1 MGLQLDPKTMKILY
15 IFAFIFFT
23 ATCAADDFAEESL
36 DEAETFDKDILDEVE
51 AFDED
56 SLDDDEALDE
66 DRIDEVE
73 AFDEDSLDDD
83 EALDED
89 RIEEFDEVEAFD
101 EDSLDED
108 EAFDEDRIEEFDPFD
123 NLTRSDDPKA
133 YGDAVDTLCGR
144 FTTKRVEGKRNTI
157 GTFTVQ
163 KQTRRCVAY
172 YELKGGCREMKLTC
186 STFFVDNR
194 DPGRCKNGD
203 RFLVKV
209 PNTKKPMRYCKND
222 KPTDRF
228 PVLSTSKMK
237 IWFHAHEHK
246 RFKSKAVSCQ
256 VECSKTK

>member
-1 MGLQLDPKTMKILY
+1 MGQVDPKTMKILH

-23 ATCAADDFAEESL
+23 ATCAADNFAEDSL
-36 DEAETFDKDILDEVE
+36 DEAESFDKDILDEVE

-56 SLDDDEALDE
+56 SLDDDEALD
-66 DRIDEVE
+66 
-73 AFDEDSLDDD
+73 A
-83 EALDED
+83 D
-89 RIEEFDEVEAFD
+89 RIEEFDEVEAFN

-108 EAFDEDRIEEFDPFD
+108 EAIDENRIEEFDPFD

-144 FTTKRVEGKRNTI
+144 YTTKRVEVKRNTI

>member
-1 MGLQLDPKTMKILY
+1 MKTCGLLALV
-15 IFAFIFFT
+15 FFV
-23 ATCAADDFAEESL
+23 ALSL
-36 DEAETFDKDILDEVE
+36 AQDEN
-51 AFDED
+51 ED
-56 SLDDDEALDE
+56 SGITFEAYE
-66 DRIDEVE
+66 DNG
-73 AFDEDSLDDD
+73 
-83 EALDED
+83 
-89 RIEEFDEVEAFD
+89 
-101 EDSLDED
+101 
-108 EAFDEDRIEEFDPFD
+108 
-123 NLTRSDDPKA
+123 NLTRSDEKA

-144 FTTKRVEGKRNTI
+144 FTTKRVQVKGNTI

-172 YELKGGCREMKLTC
+172 YSLKGSCLEMKLTC

-209 PNTKKPMRYCKND
+209 PGNKRPMRYCKND

-228 PVLSTSKMK
+228 PVLSDSKMK

-246 RFKSKAVSCQ
+246 RFKSKAISCQ